1 MNRKNWWEWVFVGT
15 QAVLHVIRPTRGK
28 AVVQALFGEIR
39 PAVWVSAPRACP
51 SLTESQNRASSDSS
65 QPRKKLE
72 IPAPQQE
79 ATMDL
84 LASEASRLRFET
96 YVEELASVIGHA
108 DRVVPLHDYCT
119 GLLLPGERKSVE
131 PMAALTAPA
140 RTAPQHQSLL
150 HFVANAPWS
159 DQAML
164 TKVRQTALPRIEAL
178 GAIEASIVD
187 DTGFPKK
194 GRHSVGV
201 ARQYCGQLGKQDNCQ
216 AVVSLSVANH
226 HASLPIAHRLYLPET
241 WANDMPRR
249 KKAKVPEDI
258 VFKTKLQIA
267 LDQLQTAHAAGIP
280 LGTVLA
286 DAGYGNSSQFR
297 DGVSAL
303 ALLYVVGVQSN
314 MLLWKAD
321 AVLPLPGPEG
331 QEPSR
336 PQLRAQQVPAKE
348 LALNQPAEAWQMITW
363 REGEALTSRF
373 ARLRVRP
380 VTRAEQPAEEW
391 LLVEWP
397 EEEAEPTK
405 YWLSTLP
412 ADISFEALVDRA
424 KLRWRIERDYQELK
438 QEVGLGHYEGR
449 GWRGLHHHI
458 TLCIA
463 AYGFLIA
470 ERAIFPPSGPR
481 NQGRPAAAIVPA
493 GYRPGG
499 AAIAY
504 RAACS
509 ELHCHTPTADYC
521 RSGRASPAVP
531 LLRHGT
537 DDGRTA
543 ELVTQ

>member
-1 MNRKNWWEWVFVGT
+1 
-15 QAVLHVIRPTRGK
+15 
-28 AVVQALFGEIR
+28 
-39 PAVWVSAPRACP
+39 
-51 SLTESQNRASSDSS
+51 
-65 QPRKKLE
+65 
-72 IPAPQQE
+72 
-79 ATMDL
+79 MDL
-84 LASEASRLRFET
+84 LASEASRSRFGT
-96 YVEELASVIGHA
+96 YIDDLASVIGHA

-159 DQAML
+159 DEAL
-164 TKVRQTALPRIEAL
+164 LAKIRHIVLPRIEAF
-178 GAIEASIVD
+178 GAIEASIID

-194 GRHSVGV
+194 GKHSVGV

-216 AVVSLSVANH
+216 AVVSLSLANH
-226 HASLPIAHRLYLPET
+226 HASLPIAHRLYLPED
-241 WANDMPRR
+241 WANDPDRR
-249 KKAKVPEDI
+249 AKAKVPEDV
-258 VFKTKLQIA
+258 VFKTKPRIA
-267 LDQLQTAHAAGIP
+267 LDQLKAAHAAAIP

-286 DAGYGNSSQFR
+286 DAGYGNGSEFR
-297 DGVSAL
+297 EGVTAL
-303 ALLYVVGVQSN
+303 SLAYVMGVQSN

-321 AVLPLPGPEG
+321 AVLPVQGLDG

-336 PQLRAQQVPAKE
+336 PQLRAEQVPAKE
-348 LALNQPAEAWQMITW
+348 LALSQPAKAWQTTTW
-363 REGEALTSRF
+363 REGGDAFTSRF

-380 VTRAEQPAEEW
+380 VTQAEQPIEEW
-391 LLVEWP
+391 LLIEWP
-397 EEEAEPTK
+397 EDEGEPMK

-424 KLRWRIERDYQELK
+424 KLRWRIERDYQDLK

-481 NQGRPAAAIVPA
+481 SH
-493 GYRPGG
+493 GG
-499 AAIAY
+499 PTAIAVHPGHRSGSTAAST
-504 RAACS
+504 RAAYP
-509 ELHCHTPTADYC
+509 ELHCHAQTAAY
-521 RSGRASPAVP
+521 RRPGRASAPLP
-531 LLRHGT
+531 LLRLGAEDRRTT
-537 DDGRTA
+537 DH
-543 ELVTQ
+543 LTQ